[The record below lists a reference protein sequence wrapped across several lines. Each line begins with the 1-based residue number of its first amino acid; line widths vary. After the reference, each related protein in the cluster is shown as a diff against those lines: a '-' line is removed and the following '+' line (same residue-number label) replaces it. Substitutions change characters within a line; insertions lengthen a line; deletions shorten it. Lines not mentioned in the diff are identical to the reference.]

1 MDIGRI
7 HTPVM
12 LERTL
17 ALLAPAIEADDAV
30 VVDATLGMGCLLYT
44 SPSPRD
50 S

>member
-17 ALLAPAIEADDAV
+17 ALLAPAIEAD
-30 VVDATLGMGCLLYT
+30 ATT
-44 SPSPRD
+44 TIDRPARSRPPRA
-50 S
+50 STGTA